1 VDYWAPEASATNT
14 TAMLDFLAK
23 PPPTDPESGEPQP
36 FVMLVST
43 PGGDYT
49 GTLAAGEAPPAFG
62 EPGYYSYYNNG
73 GSIYDPK
80 KIEADAPLR
89 PAQPPSSK
97 KPSYHTKIPVSKD
110 GLFEPFICKN
120 DRFTKTGSGQTKGK
134 LKKGTVFSQAY
145 RKLPA
150 ATDAA
155 AESDDYYYRLHASY
169 LQSVTNNVDR
179 LLGLLLAQLEK
190 NPALDSKTAVLA
202 SAESG
207 DYAGDFGLVNSW
219 GGGLDDVLTRV
230 PLVARIPGG
239 AKGAVVSKHMH
250 SAWAPPSMI
259 LRPVYDMAEYHLPR
273 HAWD

>member
-1 VDYWAPEASATNT
+1 MDYWAPEASATNT

-23 PPPTDPESGEPQP
+23 PPTDPESGEPQP

-97 KPSYHTKIPVSKD
+97 KPSYHTKIP
-110 GLFEPFICKN
+110 
-120 DRFTKTGSGQTKGK
+120 
-134 LKKGTVFSQAY
+134 AY

-150 ATDAA
+150 ATDA

-190 NPALDSKTAVLA
+190 NPLSGLEAVHRQMLSRKTACGLRFY
-202 SAESG
+202 ESG
-207 DYAGDFGLVNSW
+207 
-219 GGGLDDVLTRV
+219 VLKAF
-230 PLVARIPGG
+230 L
-239 AKGAVVSKHMH
+239 
-250 SAWAPPSMI
+250 
-259 LRPVYDMAEYHLPR
+259 
-273 HAWD
+273 